1 MVGTVTPEMPPIIT
15 RKYQYALR
23 AVFELAKHCGEG
35 PTKISAIAEAQSIP
49 PRFLE
54 VILSQLKGSGLVDS
68 KRGFY
73 GGYFLTRPPENITVG
88 EIFSFLLGSSDPVE
102 CVACVSKKDC
112 PFDGR
117 CAFAAMWE
125 KVTSAID
132 TIYNQTTIQDLI
144 ENEDQTCK
152 HHIDT

>member
-1 MVGTVTPEMPPIIT
+1 MPPIIT

-23 AVFELAKHCGEG
+23 AVFELAKHRGEG

-54 VILSQLKGSGLVDS
+54 VILSQLKGSGLVNS

-73 GGYFLTRPPENITVG
+73 GGYFLTRAPEKITVG
-88 EIFSFLLGSSDPVE
+88 EIFKFLLGASDPVE

-125 KVTSAID
+125 KVASAID
-132 TIYNQTTIQDLI
+132 SIYNQTTIQDLI
-144 ENEDQTCK
+144 ENEDQPCK